1 MQDGYTLETLDIH
14 TIEDGV
20 EKVIIHNVRT
30 SSDNL
35 STIHLITTGTFEGI
49 CWCPDQSVWIRI
61 NEPPM
66 SSAMLVVL
74 TTPLSVSGLQALVS
88 SPVDEPHNSR
98 LGALRC
104 SGRPDLEIGRSIGEK
119 QGAHFARRE

>member
-30 SSDNL
+30 SPDDQYN
-35 STIHLITTGTFEGI
+35 IHLTTTGTFEGI
-49 CWCPDQSVWIRI
+49 CWCPDRLFWVRT

-66 SSAMLVVL
+66 SSATLVVL
-74 TTPLSVSGLQALVS
+74 TTPPSVSGLQTVVRAS
-88 SPVDEPHNSR
+88 T
-98 LGALRC
+98 
-104 SGRPDLEIGRSIGEK
+104 
-119 QGAHFARRE
+119 

>member
-30 SSDNL
+30 SSYNL

-88 SPVDEPHNSR
+88 SPVDEPHISW
-98 LGALRC
+98 L
-104 SGRPDLEIGRSIGEK
+104 
-119 QGAHFARRE
+119 